1 MDKQTKVKV
10 TNKWE
15 GDFVIIYSIRNLE
28 NKDLE
33 VLGKI

>member
-15 GDFVIIYSIRNLE
+15 GDFVIIYSIKQRFRSTSV
-28 NKDLE
+28 
-33 VLGKI
+33 VL